1 MKRAGLALLL
11 VVALASLGQAQNPRR
26 RAGLDSMRADTGWN
40 PAPVA
45 GAMDQQD
52 PQRAAML
59 RAQVEDR
66 FYHMVQNN
74 LALTDQQMSQVTTA
88 LRANQDRRIALG
100 RREQDLRLAMARQM
114 QPGQAADADSVS
126 RMTEALSHLKLERA
140 QSDDQMVRYLSFLP
154 PVKRAQLLGMMQRF
168 EARIADIRRQSL
180 MNGRPMG
187 FRRRP
192 L

>member
-11 VVALASLGQAQNPRR
+11 VAATTSLAQAQNPRR
-26 RAGLDSMRADTGWN
+26 RAGLDSVRPDTGWN
-40 PAPVA
+40 SAPMA
-45 GAMDQQD
+45 GGMDQQD
-52 PQRAAML
+52 PQRARL

-74 LALTDQQMSQVTTA
+74 LALSDQQMGQVTTA

-114 QPGQAADADSVS
+114 EPGQAADADSVA

-140 QSDDQMVRYLSFLP
+140 QSDDQMVRDLSFLP
-154 PVKRAQLLGMMQRF
+154 PVKRAQLLAMMQRF
-168 EARIADIRRQSL
+168 EARVAEIRRQSQ

-187 FRRRP
+187 FRRRQ